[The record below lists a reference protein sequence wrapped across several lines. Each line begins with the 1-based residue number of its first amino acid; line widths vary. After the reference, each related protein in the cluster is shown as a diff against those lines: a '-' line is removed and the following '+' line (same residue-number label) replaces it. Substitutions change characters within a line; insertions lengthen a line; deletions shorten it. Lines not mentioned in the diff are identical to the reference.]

1 MEIIT
6 KAKKPRTAFEKLGP
20 RKYGRGRPPKKGMT
34 VHLKEL
40 FTVVVKHCCKTY
52 S

>member
-6 KAKKPRTAFEKLGP
+6 KAKKSCTAFEKLGP
-20 RKYGRGRPPKKGMT
+20 RKHGRSVHQKSVT

-40 FTVVVKHCCKTY
+40 FTVVVKHCCNTY
-52 S
+52 G